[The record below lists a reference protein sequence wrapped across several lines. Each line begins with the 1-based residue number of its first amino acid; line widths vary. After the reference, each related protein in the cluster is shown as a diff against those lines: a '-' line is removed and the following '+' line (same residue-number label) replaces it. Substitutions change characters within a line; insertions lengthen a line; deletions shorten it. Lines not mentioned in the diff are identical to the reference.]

1 MKSIN
6 PWNQELVFERKASS
20 EAEVDASIALLN
32 ESFTH
37 WRSSPVIQ
45 RCAFVLGLAAALK
58 ENKSKWAE
66 LMTLEMGKPLSQAKR
81 EIDKCIWLCEHHAKH
96 APRYLADEY
105 VETGAKKALV
115 RHQALGIVYAVMPWN
130 YPFWQVLRA
139 AVPAILAGNTVLLKH
154 ASNVSACSEALE
166 KAFQLEGFPALFKSV
181 FVAGADASKI
191 AEDARIKGVT
201 LTGSLHAGSSL
212 AKTAAGLIKPT
223 LLELGG
229 SNAMIITEKADFDKS
244 IALAVQ
250 GRFQNNGQSCI
261 AVKRLLVHESWYE
274 RTKIALEKAIRNM
287 SLGDPLTDP
296 DIGPMAREDLAEELE
311 EQCRQSIA
319 TGATA
324 LFEIKR
330 EQALFHPNALFDCQ
344 PGMRAFDE
352 ELFGP
357 VLSVTPF
364 SSFEEA
370 IELSNH
376 GPFGLGVSIMC
387 DAPEEYLSLC
397 SKFDEGAVF
406 FNAFV
411 KSDPNLPF
419 GGVKTS
425 GYGREL
431 GQEGIL
437 SFVNKQ
443 TIVIE

>member
-6 PWNQELVFERKASS
+6 PWNQEIIFEREASS
-20 EAEVDASIALLN
+20 NEEIEESIQSLNAS
-32 ESFTH
+32 FGQ
-37 WRSSPVIQ
+37 WRSSPIIQ
-45 RCAFVLGLAAALK
+45 RCSFILGLAASLK
-58 ENKSKWAE
+58 KNKSKWAE
-66 LMTLEMGKPLSQAKR
+66 LMTLEMGKPLSQAEG

-96 APRYLADEY
+96 APRYLADELI
-105 VETGAKKALV
+105 ETGAKKAMV
-115 RHQALGIVYAVMPWN
+115 RHQALGVIFAVMPWN
-130 YPFWQVLRA
+130 YPFWQVFRA
-139 AVPAILAGNTVLLKH
+139 AVPAILAGNTFLLKH

-166 KAFQLEGFPALFKSV
+166 DAFNVEGFPSLFKSI
-181 FVAGADASKI
+181 FISGKDAPEI
-191 AEDARIKGVT
+191 VEDPRIKGVT
-201 LTGSLHAGSSL
+201 LTGSLKAGSSI
-212 AKTAAGLIKPT
+212 AKTAAELIKPS

-229 SNAMIITEKADFDKS
+229 SNAMIITESADFSKS
-244 IALAVQ
+244 IELAIQ

-261 AVKRLLVHESWYE
+261 AVKRLLVHERFYE
-274 RTKIALEKAIRNM
+274 RTKLEIEKALRDM
-287 SLGDPLTDP
+287 TLGDPMNNP
-296 DIGPMAREDLAEELE
+296 DLGPMAREDLAEELE
-311 EQCRQSIA
+311 EQCRSSISS
-319 TGATA
+319 GAQA

-330 EQALFHPNALFDCQ
+330 DKAHFWPNALFDCK
-344 PGMRAFDE
+344 PGMKCFDE

-357 VLSVTPF
+357 VLTVTPF
-364 SSFEEA
+364 SSFDEA

-387 DAPEEYLSLC
+387 ENPEDYLPAC
-397 SKFDEGAVF
+397 SKLAEGAVF

-431 GQEGIL
+431 GKEGIL